1 LANQVDS
8 LVWAKV
14 GSAEN
19 IPANRSNKDLNFFM
33 ASDIL
38 WFVIEWHFFHVVDI
52 FLVNFDHPDK
62 HPYKENH
69 EDQQGDDG
77 VDFYV
82 LDRT

>member
-1 LANQVDS
+1 
-8 LVWAKV
+8 V

-19 IPANRSNKDLNFFM
+19 IPANSRNKDLNFFI
-33 ASDIL
+33 AFDIL
-38 WFVIEWHFFHVVDI
+38 WFVIERHFLHVVDV
-52 FLVNFDHPDK
+52 FFVHTDHPDK

-82 LDRT
+82 LDGT